1 MKNRL
6 LFVTLLFG
14 LPAHLI
20 AGYPPNEN
28 NSFPSSS
35 KDGRFM
41 VGMKGGLTFVQPMVF
56 RKYNVINPLDNT
68 ISQSGI
74 KRYNPFF
81 QNIGYQYAFTA
92 LFKISNSLDIRLE
105 PAFNTYI
112 YKYSSSYFWQTTG
125 SNSERI
131 DMSVRHQQSLKYIEI
146 PVTLRYLYGSG
157 DAKLFIQGG
166 LFYSYL
172 LNAIKSY
179 KREEKYTTASGV
191 STLKSDISTGDSSP
205 LYLKSRYGFNAGIGI
220 DYDLTS
226 VHLTFDVNLNIGI
239 NSVTNQAARYSTQQ
253 FSGGLYD
260 VQDDIRLLIP
270 SVNFGILFPLHK
282 SKRSQMKCSPKNL
295 K

>member
-6 LFVTLLFG
+6 LLITLLFA
-14 LPAHLI
+14 LLAPLN
-20 AGYPPNEN
+20 AGSPPNDK
-28 NSFPSSS
+28 NSFSSSS

-41 VGMKGGLTFVQPMVF
+41 VGLKGGLTFAQPIVF
-56 RKYNVINPLDNT
+56 QKYNVLNPLDNT

-74 KRYNPFF
+74 KTYNPFF

-92 LFKISNSLDIRLE
+92 LYKINNSLDIRLE
-105 PAFNTYI
+105 PAFTTYI
-112 YKYSSSYFWQTTG
+112 YKYRSSYFWQSTG

-131 DMSVRHQQSLKYIEI
+131 DMYIKHQQSLKYIEI

-179 KREEKYTTASGV
+179 KREEKYTNTSGV
-191 STLKSDISTGDSSP
+191 STLNSDIASGDASP
-205 LYLKSRYGFNAGIGI
+205 LYLKSRYGINAGIGI
-220 DYDLTS
+220 DYDLSS

-260 VQDDIRLLIP
+260 VQDDLRLIIP
-270 SVNFGILFPLHK
+270 SVNIGILFPLHK
-282 SKRSQMKCSPKNL
+282 SARSQVKCSVKS
-295 K
+295 